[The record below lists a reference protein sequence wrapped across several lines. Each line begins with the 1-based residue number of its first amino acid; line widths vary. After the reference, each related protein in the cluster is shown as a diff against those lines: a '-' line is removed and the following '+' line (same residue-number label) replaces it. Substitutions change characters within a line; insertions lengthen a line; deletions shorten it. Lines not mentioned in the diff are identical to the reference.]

1 MSGSILSKLKEGNAP
16 LTIRQ
21 SAARGVLPVGQE
33 ELLGI
38 LIYLQNDPEEEIREA
53 ARQTLANEYSDN
65 LLLTIAE
72 SVTAPVEVLEYFGR
86 PPLRSP
92 ELLEALIQNKSTP
105 DSTIASLAGQ
115 VDSKLIEVI
124 LINLMRLLRSPF
136 ILEALEANP
145 GQTPDITRR
154 LREIREEFF
163 EKRNNFVPIHRTRA
177 EEKALAS
184 QEGEE
189 ALDEESTSMV
199 VYSEELREGEDA
211 TSATLESLKDD
222 GFDSFDE
229 MGEDE
234 RLSTIQKIARMT
246 VSERVQTALKGNREE
261 RIILIRDANRIVASA
276 VLDSPKLTDS
286 EVEAIAL
293 MKNVSEEVL
302 RVVGTKR
309 DFAKNY
315 TVIHN
320 LVKNART
327 PIGTTLGLIN
337 RILTSDLR
345 ALARNKNIPEVLRK
359 TAQRQCKFVP
369 RPETQ
374 DRLRRLSPQPSQSVR
389 DTLHKSCG
397 STDQLARCRSASRP
411 RG

>member
-1 MSGSILSKLKEGNAP
+1 MSSSVLSKLKEGNAP
-16 LTIRQ
+16 LTVRQ

-38 LIYLQNDPEEEIREA
+38 LVYLQNDPEEEIRET
-53 ARQTLANEYSDN
+53 ARQTIANEYSDN

-72 SVTAPVEVLEYFGR
+72 SVTAPVEVLEYFGQ

-105 DSTIASLAGQ
+105 DSTIASLAGL
-115 VDSKLIEVI
+115 VDSNLMEVI

-163 EKRNNFVPIHRTRA
+163 EKRNNFIPIHRTRA
-177 EEKALAS
+177 EEKALA
-184 QEGEE
+184 GEE
-189 ALDEESTSMV
+189 TEEEETTAMT
-199 VYSEELREGEDA
+199 VYSEELHEGEDA
-211 TSATLESLKDD
+211 MSATLKSLKDD
-222 GFDSFDE
+222 GFESFDE

-234 RLSTIQKIARMT
+234 RLSTIQRIARMT

-261 RIILIRDANRIVASA
+261 RVILIRDANRLVASA

-315 TVIHN
+315 AVIHN

-327 PIGTTLGLIN
+327 PIGTTLGLVN

-359 TAQRQCKFVP
+359 TAQRQVQIRTAP
-369 RPETQ
+369 R
-374 DRLRRLSPQPSQSVR
+374 D
-389 DTLHKSCG
+389 
-397 STDQLARCRSASRP
+397 AR
-411 RG
+411 

>member
-1 MSGSILSKLKEGNAP
+1 MSLTILSKLKEGNAP

-38 LIYLQNDPEEEIREA
+38 LVYLQNDPEEEIREA
-53 ARQTLANEYSDN
+53 ARQTLANDYSEN

-72 SVTAPVEVLEYFGR
+72 SDTAPVEVLEYFGR

-115 VDSKLIEVI
+115 VDSRLIEMI

-145 GQTPDITRR
+145 GQTPDITHR

-163 EKRNNFVPIHRTRA
+163 EKRNNFIPIHRTRA

-184 QEGEE
+184 QAAEE
-189 ALDEESTSMV
+189 VLDKETTAMT

-211 TSATLESLKDD
+211 TLATQESLKDD
-222 GFDSFDE
+222 GFESFDE

-234 RLSTIQKIARMT
+234 RLSTIQRIARMT
-246 VSERVQTALKGNREE
+246 ISERVQTALKGNREE

-293 MKNVSEEVL
+293 MKNVSQEVL

-309 DFAKNY
+309 EFAKNY

-327 PIGTTLGLIN
+327 PIAATLGLIN
-337 RILTSDLR
+337 RILTNDLR
-345 ALARNKNIPEVLRK
+345 DLSRNKNVPEVLRK
-359 TAQRQCKFVP
+359 TAHRQVQICTAPK
-369 RPETQ
+369 
-374 DRLRRLSPQPSQSVR
+374 D
-389 DTLHKSCG
+389 
-397 STDQLARCRSASRP
+397 AR
-411 RG
+411 

>member
-1 MSGSILSKLKEGNAP
+1 MSLTILSKLKEGNAP
-16 LTIRQ
+16 LTVRQ

-38 LIYLQNDPEEEIREA
+38 LVYLQNDPEEEIREA

-65 LLLTIAE
+65 LLLSIAE
-72 SVTAPVEVLEYFGR
+72 SDTAPVEVLEYFGR
-86 PPLRSP
+86 PPLRST

-115 VDSKLIEVI
+115 VDSTLMEVI

-163 EKRNNFVPIHRTRA
+163 EKRNNFIPIHRTRA
-177 EEKALAS
+177 EEKALAGV
-184 QEGEE
+184 ETEE
-189 ALDEESTSMV
+189 VLDEETTAMT

-211 TSATLESLKDD
+211 TSATLASLKDD
-222 GFDSFDE
+222 GFGSFDE

-234 RLSTIQKIARMT
+234 RLSTIQRIARMT

-261 RIILIRDANRIVASA
+261 RVILIRDANRLVASA

-315 TVIHN
+315 AVIHN

-359 TAQRQCKFVP
+359 TAQRQVQIRTAP
-369 RPETQ
+369 R
-374 DRLRRLSPQPSQSVR
+374 D
-389 DTLHKSCG
+389 
-397 STDQLARCRSASRP
+397 AR
-411 RG
+411 

>member
-1 MSGSILSKLKEGNAP
+1 MTLTILSKLKEGNAP
-16 LTIRQ
+16 LTVRQ

-38 LIYLQNDPEEEIREA
+38 LVYLQNDPEEEIREA
-53 ARQTLANEYSDN
+53 ARETLANEYSDN
-65 LLLTIAE
+65 LLLSIAE
-72 SVTAPVEVLEYFGR
+72 SATAPVEVLEYFGR
-86 PPLRSP
+86 PPLRST

-115 VDSKLIEVI
+115 VDSKLMEVI

-136 ILEALEANP
+136 ILEALEGNS

-163 EKRNNFVPIHRTRA
+163 EKRNNFIPIHRTRA

-184 QEGEE
+184 EEGEE
-189 ALDEESTSMV
+189 VLDEETTAMT

-211 TSATLESLKDD
+211 MSATLESLKDD
-222 GFDSFDE
+222 GFETFDE

-234 RLSTIQKIARMT
+234 RLSTIQRIARMT

-261 RIILIRDANRIVASA
+261 RVILIRDANRLVASA

-315 TVIHN
+315 AVIHN

-359 TAQRQCKFVP
+359 TAQRQVQIRTAP
-369 RPETQ
+369 R
-374 DRLRRLSPQPSQSVR
+374 D
-389 DTLHKSCG
+389 
-397 STDQLARCRSASRP
+397 AR
-411 RG
+411 

>member
-1 MSGSILSKLKEGNAP
+1 MSASILSKLKEGNAP
-16 LTIRQ
+16 LTVRQ

-38 LIYLQNDPEEEIREA
+38 LVYLENDPEQEIREA

-136 ILEALEANP
+136 ILEALESNP

-163 EKRNNFVPIHRTRA
+163 EKRNNFIPIHRTRA
-177 EEKALAS
+177 EEKALA
-184 QEGEE
+184 GEE
-189 ALDEESTSMV
+189 TEEVLDEETTAMT

-211 TSATLESLKDD
+211 TSATLASLKDD

-234 RLSTIQKIARMT
+234 RLSTIQRIARMT

-261 RIILIRDANRIVASA
+261 RVILIRDANRLVASA

-315 TVIHN
+315 SVIHN

-359 TAQRQCKFVP
+359 TAQRQVQIRTAP
-369 RPETQ
+369 R
-374 DRLRRLSPQPSQSVR
+374 D
-389 DTLHKSCG
+389 
-397 STDQLARCRSASRP
+397 AR
-411 RG
+411 

>member
-1 MSGSILSKLKEGNAP
+1 MSESILSKLKEGNAP
-16 LTIRQ
+16 LTVRQ
-21 SAARGVLPVGQE
+21 SAARGVLPVGPE

-38 LIYLQNDPEEEIREA
+38 LVYLQNDPEEEIREA
-53 ARQTLANEYSDN
+53 ARQTLTNEYSDN

-92 ELLEALIQNKSTP
+92 ELLEALIQNRSTP
-105 DSTIASLAGQ
+105 DSTIASLARQ
-115 VDSKLIEVI
+115 VDSKLMEVI

-145 GQTPDITRR
+145 GKTPDITRR

-163 EKRNNFVPIHRTRA
+163 EKRNNFIPIHRTRA
-177 EEKALAS
+177 EEKALTA
-184 QEGEE
+184 EE
-189 ALDEESTSMV
+189 TEEVLDEETTAMT

-222 GFDSFDE
+222 GFESFDE

-234 RLSTIQKIARMT
+234 RLSTIQRIARMT

-261 RIILIRDANRIVASA
+261 RVILIRDANRLVASA

-315 TVIHN
+315 AVIHN

-327 PIGTTLGLIN
+327 PIGTSLGLIN

-345 ALARNKNIPEVLRK
+345 ALSRNKNIPEVLRK
-359 TAQRQCKFVP
+359 NAQRQVQIRTAP
-369 RPETQ
+369 RE
-374 DRLRRLSPQPSQSVR
+374 
-389 DTLHKSCG
+389 
-397 STDQLARCRSASRP
+397 AR
-411 RG
+411 

>member
-1 MSGSILSKLKEGNAP
+1 MSLSILSKLREGNAP
-16 LTIRQ
+16 LTVRQ

-38 LIYLQNDPEEEIREA
+38 LVYLQNDPEEEIREA

-72 SVTAPVEVLEYFGR
+72 SNTAPVEVLEYFGR
-86 PPLRSP
+86 PPLRSS

-115 VDSKLIEVI
+115 VDSRLIDVI

-163 EKRNNFVPIHRTRA
+163 EKRNNFIPIHRTRA
-177 EEKALAS
+177 EEKAMAK
-184 QEGEE
+184 
-189 ALDEESTSMV
+189 EESEETVAEETTAMT
-199 VYSEELREGEDA
+199 VYSEELRAGEDA

-222 GFDSFDE
+222 GFESFDE

-234 RLSTIQKIARMT
+234 RLSTIQRVSRMT
-246 VSERVQTALKGNREE
+246 ISERVQTALKGNREE

-293 MKNVSEEVL
+293 MKNVSQEVL

-309 DFAKNY
+309 EFAKNY
-315 TVIHN
+315 IVIHN

-327 PIGTTLGLIN
+327 PIATTLGLIS
-337 RILTSDLR
+337 RILTNDLR
-345 ALARNKNIPEVLRK
+345 ALSRNKNVPEVLRK
-359 TAQRQCKFVP
+359 TAQRQVQIRTAPK
-369 RPETQ
+369 
-374 DRLRRLSPQPSQSVR
+374 D
-389 DTLHKSCG
+389 
-397 STDQLARCRSASRP
+397 AR
-411 RG
+411 

>member
-1 MSGSILSKLKEGNAP
+1 VSASILSKLKEGNAP
-16 LTIRQ
+16 LTVRQ

-38 LIYLQNDPEEEIREA
+38 LVYLQNDPEEEIREA

-105 DSTIASLAGQ
+105 DSTIASLARQ
-115 VDSKLIEVI
+115 VDSKLMEVI

-145 GQTPDITRR
+145 GKTPDITRR

-163 EKRNNFVPIHRTRA
+163 EKRNNFIPIHRTRA
-177 EEKALAS
+177 EEKALAA
-184 QEGEE
+184 EE
-189 ALDEESTSMV
+189 TEEVLDEATTALT

-222 GFDSFDE
+222 GFESFDE

-234 RLSTIQKIARMT
+234 RLSTIQRIARMT

-261 RIILIRDANRIVASA
+261 RVILIRDANRLVASA

-315 TVIHN
+315 AVIHN

-327 PIGTTLGLIN
+327 PIGTSLGLIN

-345 ALARNKNIPEVLRK
+345 ALSRNKNIPEVLRK
-359 TAQRQCKFVP
+359 SAQRQVQIRTAP
-369 RPETQ
+369 RE
-374 DRLRRLSPQPSQSVR
+374 
-389 DTLHKSCG
+389 
-397 STDQLARCRSASRP
+397 AR
-411 RG
+411 

>member
-16 LTIRQ
+16 LTVRQ

-53 ARQTLANEYSDN
+53 ARQTLANEYSDD

-115 VDSKLIEVI
+115 VDAKLIEVI

-136 ILEALEANP
+136 VLEALEANP

-184 QEGEE
+184 QEDEE
-189 ALDEESTSMV
+189 ALDEESARLV

-276 VLDSPKLTDS
+276 VLDSPKLSDS

-309 DFAKNY
+309 EFAKNY

-327 PIGTTLGLIN
+327 PIATTLGLIN

-345 ALARNKNIPEVLRK
+345 ALSRNKNIPEVLRK
-359 TAQRQCKFVP
+359 TAQRQVQIRTAP
-369 RPETQ
+369 RE
-374 DRLRRLSPQPSQSVR
+374 
-389 DTLHKSCG
+389 
-397 STDQLARCRSASRP
+397 AR
-411 RG
+411 

>member
-1 MSGSILSKLKEGNAP
+1 MSLTILSKLKEGNAP
-16 LTIRQ
+16 LTVRQ

-38 LIYLQNDPEEEIREA
+38 LVYLQNDPEEEIREA

-72 SVTAPVEVLEYFGR
+72 SNTAPVEVLEYFGR
-86 PPLRSP
+86 PPLRSS

-115 VDSKLIEVI
+115 VDSRLIEVI

-163 EKRNNFVPIHRTRA
+163 EKRNNFIPIHRTRA
-177 EEKALAS
+177 EEKAMAS
-184 QEGEE
+184 QAAEE
-189 ALDEESTSMV
+189 VLDEETTAMT
-199 VYSEELREGEDA
+199 VYSEELREGEDT
-211 TSATLESLKDD
+211 TSATLESLRDD
-222 GFDSFDE
+222 GFESFDE

-234 RLSTIQKIARMT
+234 RLSTIQRVSRMT

-293 MKNVSEEVL
+293 MKNVSQEVL
-302 RVVGTKR
+302 RLVGTKR
-309 DFAKNY
+309 EFAKNY
-315 TVIHN
+315 IVIHN

-327 PIGTTLGLIN
+327 PIATTLGLIS
-337 RILTSDLR
+337 RILTNDLR
-345 ALARNKNIPEVLRK
+345 ALSRNKNVPEVLRK
-359 TAQRQCKFVP
+359 TAQRQVQIRTAPK
-369 RPETQ
+369 
-374 DRLRRLSPQPSQSVR
+374 D
-389 DTLHKSCG
+389 
-397 STDQLARCRSASRP
+397 AR
-411 RG
+411 

>member
-38 LIYLQNDPEEEIREA
+38 LVYLQNDPEEEIRET
-53 ARQTLANEYSDN
+53 ARQTLADEYSDT

-72 SVTAPVEVLEYFGR
+72 SDTAPVEVLEYFGR

-115 VDSKLIEVI
+115 VDSGLIEVI

-211 TSATLESLKDD
+211 TSATLQSLKDD

-234 RLSTIQKIARMT
+234 RLSTIQKISRMT

-315 TVIHN
+315 AVIHN

-359 TAQRQCKFVP
+359 TAQRQVQIRTAP
-369 RPETQ
+369 R
-374 DRLRRLSPQPSQSVR
+374 D
-389 DTLHKSCG
+389 
-397 STDQLARCRSASRP
+397 AR
-411 RG
+411 

>member
-1 MSGSILSKLKEGNAP
+1 MAV
-16 LTIRQ
+16 RQ

-33 ELLGI
+33 ELLAI
-38 LIYLQNDPEEEIREA
+38 LVYLQNDPEEEIRET

-65 LLLTIAE
+65 LLQSIAE
-72 SVTAPVEVLEYFGR
+72 SASAPIEVLEYFGR

-92 ELLEALIQNKSTP
+92 ELLEALIQNKAAP

-115 VDSKLIEVI
+115 VDAKLMEVI

-136 ILEALEANP
+136 ILEALEGNIN
-145 GQTPDITRR
+145 QTPDITRR

-163 EKRNNFVPIHRTRA
+163 EKRNNFIPIHRTRA
-177 EEKALAS
+177 EEKALAA
-184 QEGEE
+184 QEQHAETV
-189 ALDEESTSMV
+189 DEETTAMT

-222 GFDSFDE
+222 GFETFEE
-229 MGEDE
+229 MAEDE
-234 RLSTIQKIARMT
+234 RLSTIQRIARMT

-302 RVVGTKR
+302 RLVGTKR
-309 DFAKNY
+309 EFAKNY

-327 PIGTTLGLIN
+327 PIATTLGLIN
-337 RILTSDLR
+337 RILTNDLR
-345 ALARNKNIPEVLRK
+345 ALSRNKNVPEVLRK
-359 TAQRQCKFVP
+359 TAQRQVQI
-369 RPETQ
+369 RTA
-374 DRLRRLSPQPSQSVR
+374 PQE
-389 DTLHKSCG
+389 
-397 STDQLARCRSASRP
+397 AR
-411 RG
+411 

>member
-1 MSGSILSKLKEGNAP
+1 MSSSVLSKLKEGNAP
-16 LTIRQ
+16 LTVRQ

-38 LIYLQNDPEEEIREA
+38 LVYLQNDPEEEIRET

-92 ELLEALIQNKSTP
+92 ELLEALIQNRSTP

-115 VDSKLIEVI
+115 VDSKLMEVI

-145 GQTPDITRR
+145 GETPDITRR

-163 EKRNNFVPIHRTRA
+163 EKRNNFIPIHRTRA
-177 EEKALAS
+177 EEKALAAR
-184 QEGEE
+184 ETE
-189 ALDEESTSMV
+189 LDEETTATA
-199 VYSEELREGEDA
+199 VYSEELRAGEDA

-222 GFDSFDE
+222 GFESFDE

-234 RLSTIQKIARMT
+234 RLSTIQRIARMT

-293 MKNVSEEVL
+293 MKNVSQEVL
-302 RVVGTKR
+302 RVVGSKR

-327 PIGTTLGLIN
+327 PIATTLGLVN
-337 RILTSDLR
+337 RILTNDLR
-345 ALARNKNIPEVLRK
+345 ALSRNKNVPEVLRK
-359 TAQRQCKFVP
+359 TAQRQVQIRTAP
-369 RPETQ
+369 R
-374 DRLRRLSPQPSQSVR
+374 D
-389 DTLHKSCG
+389 
-397 STDQLARCRSASRP
+397 AR
-411 RG
+411 

>member
-16 LTIRQ
+16 LTVRQ
-21 SAARGVLPVGQE
+21 SAARGVLPVGPE

-38 LIYLQNDPEEEIREA
+38 LVYLQNDPEEEIREA
-53 ARQTLANEYSDN
+53 ARQTLTNEYSDN

-92 ELLEALIQNKSTP
+92 ELLEVLIQNKSTP
-105 DSTIASLAGQ
+105 DSTIASLARQ

-145 GQTPDITRR
+145 GKTPDITRR

-163 EKRNNFVPIHRTRA
+163 EKRNNFIPIHRTRA
-177 EEKALAS
+177 EEKALAA
-184 QEGEE
+184 EE
-189 ALDEESTSMV
+189 TEEVLDEETTAMT

-222 GFDSFDE
+222 GFESFDE

-234 RLSTIQKIARMT
+234 RLSTIQRIARMT

-261 RIILIRDANRIVASA
+261 RVILIRDANRLVASA

-315 TVIHN
+315 AVIHN

-327 PIGTTLGLIN
+327 PIGTSLGLIN

-345 ALARNKNIPEVLRK
+345 ALSRNKNIPEVLRK
-359 TAQRQCKFVP
+359 TAQRQVQIRTAP
-369 RPETQ
+369 RE
-374 DRLRRLSPQPSQSVR
+374 
-389 DTLHKSCG
+389 
-397 STDQLARCRSASRP
+397 AR
-411 RG
+411 

>member
-1 MSGSILSKLKEGNAP
+1 MSESILSKLKEGNAP

-38 LIYLQNDPEEEIREA
+38 LVYLQNDPEEEIREA
-53 ARQTLANEYSDN
+53 ARQTLTNEYSDN

-115 VDSKLIEVI
+115 VDSNLIEVI

-136 ILEALEANP
+136 ILKALEANP

-163 EKRNNFVPIHRTRA
+163 EKRNNFIPIHRTRA
-177 EEKALAS
+177 EEKALA
-184 QEGEE
+184 GEE
-189 ALDEESTSMV
+189 SEEVLDEETTAMT

-211 TSATLESLKDD
+211 TSATLASLKDD
-222 GFDSFDE
+222 GFESFDE

-234 RLSTIQKIARMT
+234 RLSTIQRIARMT

-261 RIILIRDANRIVASA
+261 RVILIRDANRLVASA

-315 TVIHN
+315 AVIHN

-359 TAQRQCKFVP
+359 TAQRQVQIRTAP
-369 RPETQ
+369 R
-374 DRLRRLSPQPSQSVR
+374 D
-389 DTLHKSCG
+389 
-397 STDQLARCRSASRP
+397 AR
-411 RG
+411 

>member
-1 MSGSILSKLKEGNAP
+1 MSSSVLSKLKEGNAP
-16 LTIRQ
+16 LTVRQ

-38 LIYLQNDPEEEIREA
+38 LVYLQNDPEEEIRET

-92 ELLEALIQNKSTP
+92 ELLEALIQNRSTP

-115 VDSKLIEVI
+115 VDSKLMEVI

-136 ILEALEANP
+136 ILEALETNS

-163 EKRNNFVPIHRTRA
+163 EKRNNFIPIHRTRA
-177 EEKALAS
+177 EEKALAA
-184 QEGEE
+184 QETEE
-189 ALDEESTSMV
+189 APDEETTAKT
-199 VYSEELREGEDA
+199 VYSEELRAGEDA
-211 TSATLESLKDD
+211 TSATLESLRDD
-222 GFDSFDE
+222 GFETFDE

-234 RLSTIQKIARMT
+234 RLSTIQRIARMT

-261 RIILIRDANRIVASA
+261 RVILIRDANRIVASA

-302 RVVGTKR
+302 RIVGTKR

-327 PIGTTLGLIN
+327 PVGTTLRLIN

-345 ALARNKNIPEVLRK
+345 ALSRNKNIPEVLRK
-359 TAQRQCKFVP
+359 TAQRQVQIRTAP
-369 RPETQ
+369 R
-374 DRLRRLSPQPSQSVR
+374 D
-389 DTLHKSCG
+389 
-397 STDQLARCRSASRP
+397 AR
-411 RG
+411 

>member
-1 MSGSILSKLKEGNAP
+1 MSASILSKLKEGHAP
-16 LTIRQ
+16 FNVRQ

-38 LIYLQNDPEEEIREA
+38 LVYLQNDPEEEIRET

-163 EKRNNFVPIHRTRA
+163 EKRNNFIPIHRTRA
-177 EEKALAS
+177 EEKALAGL
-184 QEGEE
+184 ETEE
-189 ALDEESTSMV
+189 VLDEETTAMT

-211 TSATLESLKDD
+211 TSVTLASLKDD

-234 RLSTIQKIARMT
+234 RLSTIQRIARMT

-261 RIILIRDANRIVASA
+261 RVILIRDANRLVASA

-315 TVIHN
+315 AVIHN

-359 TAQRQCKFVP
+359 NAQRQVQIRTAP
-369 RPETQ
+369 R
-374 DRLRRLSPQPSQSVR
+374 D
-389 DTLHKSCG
+389 
-397 STDQLARCRSASRP
+397 AR
-411 RG
+411 

>member
-1 MSGSILSKLKEGNAP
+1 MSASILSKLKEGNAP

-38 LIYLQNDPEEEIREA
+38 LVYLENDPEEEIRET

-115 VDSKLIEVI
+115 VDSNLIEVI

-163 EKRNNFVPIHRTRA
+163 EKRNNFIPIHRTRA
-177 EEKALAS
+177 EEKALA
-184 QEGEE
+184 GEE
-189 ALDEESTSMV
+189 SEEVLDEETTAMT

-211 TSATLESLKDD
+211 MSATLKSLKDD
-222 GFDSFDE
+222 GFESFDE

-234 RLSTIQKIARMT
+234 RLSTIQRISRMT

-261 RIILIRDANRIVASA
+261 RVILIRDANRLVASA

-315 TVIHN
+315 AVIHN

-327 PIGTTLGLIN
+327 PIGTTLGLVN

-359 TAQRQCKFVP
+359 TAQRQVQIRTAP
-369 RPETQ
+369 R
-374 DRLRRLSPQPSQSVR
+374 D
-389 DTLHKSCG
+389 
-397 STDQLARCRSASRP
+397 AR
-411 RG
+411 